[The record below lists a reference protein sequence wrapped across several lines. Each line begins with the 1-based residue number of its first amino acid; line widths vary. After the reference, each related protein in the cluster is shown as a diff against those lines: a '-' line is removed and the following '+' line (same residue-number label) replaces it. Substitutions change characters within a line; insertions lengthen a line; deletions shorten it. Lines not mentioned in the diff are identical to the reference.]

1 MNAKYASVIQLAEA
15 LEYVGKIKRL
25 EGRKAVAQ

>member
-15 LEYVGKIKRL
+15 LDYVNRLKRM
-25 EGRKAVAQ
+25 EGRQIAS